1 MLILL
6 HDGRKLDFLGNF
18 DGVWMD
24 LYLVSEVFANN
35 SV

>member
-6 HDGRKLDFLGNF
+6 QDGRKLDFLGNF
-18 DGVWMD
+18 DVVWMD